1 MRSADQNP
9 GGLLS
14 NIAWLA
20 GDRIF
25 RLLVGLWIGVWV
37 ARYLGPHDF
46 GRLAYFVTYISFFM
60 PFAQAGLDRI
70 AVRDLSADGANAGEI
85 LGTAFIIR
93 FGCGLAAAMAAIGGL
108 WLVQRPVDMVELG
121 MVCILASSLVLVSFD
136 VLDFWFQS
144 RLQMRFSA
152 IARNLGFIAAA
163 LGRVILIVC
172 GLSLLWFAFAVAVE
186 AAIAAGALL
195 LFFWWRKPAIS
206 RLRFSAHRG
215 LAFLRESRFVLAYGF
230 VITVQAKIDQ
240 IMLGNM
246 TGAVELGHYAAA
258 LRIVEG
264 LTFIPLAIQ
273 AAMMPVLAKSRAS
286 DPLKYEQQLLNLY
299 RWIVVLFLPFGIVLP
314 LFSGIIINLLY
325 GADYSD
331 AAPLLALLTLRLLLA
346 FIGIAKSNFVTNERL
361 FAVSFVGAAVGALL
375 NVLLNLLLIPAWGAQ
390 GAIWASTASFLCTI
404 VLMDLVFARTR
415 RNFFLVVKA
424 LFTPWRVKALHG
436 R

>member
-1 MRSADQNP
+1 M
-9 GGLLS
+9 S

-37 ARYLGPHDF
+37 ARFLGPQDF

-70 AVRDLSADGANAGEI
+70 AVRDLSAAGANAGEI
-85 LGTAFIIR
+85 LGTAFVVR
-93 FGCGLAAAMAAIGGL
+93 LVCGLAAAMAAIGCL

-121 MVCILASSLVLVSFD
+121 MVCVLASSLVLVSFD
-136 VLDFWFQS
+136 VFDFWFQS

-152 IARNLGFIAAA
+152 IARNLGFIAGA
-163 LGRVILIVC
+163 LVRVVFIIC

-195 LFFWWRKPAIS
+195 VFFCWQKPAIS
-206 RLRFSAHRG
+206 RWRFSAERA
-215 LAFLRESRFVLAYGF
+215 LAFIRESKFVLAYGL
-230 VITVQAKIDQ
+230 VITVQARIDQ

-246 TGAVELGHYAAA
+246 SGAGELGHYAAA
-258 LRIVEG
+258 LRIVES

-273 AAMMPVLAKSRAS
+273 AVMMPVLANSRAS

-299 RWIVVLFLPFGIVLP
+299 RWIVVLFLPFALVLP
-314 LFSGIIINLLY
+314 LLSGTIVHLLY

-331 AAPLLALLTLRLLLA
+331 SAPLLSLLTVRLLLA
-346 FIGIAKSNFVTNERL
+346 FIGIAKSTFVTTERL

-375 NVLLNLLLIPAWGAQ
+375 NVLLNWLLIPAWGAK
-390 GAIWASTASFLCTI
+390 GAIFASTASFFCTI
-404 VLMDLVFARTR
+404 VLMDLLFVRTR

-424 LFTPWRVKALHG
+424 LCTPWRVKALHG